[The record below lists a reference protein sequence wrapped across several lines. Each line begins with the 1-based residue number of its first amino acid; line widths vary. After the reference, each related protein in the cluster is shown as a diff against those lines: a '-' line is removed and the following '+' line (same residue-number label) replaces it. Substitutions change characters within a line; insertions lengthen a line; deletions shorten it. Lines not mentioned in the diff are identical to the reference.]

1 MKEKILPII
10 KKFLVFCI
18 VFAVIFGVK
27 EYKEAN
33 KMNEEFATYAG
44 VNSSQV
50 ADAVTIVKDKS
61 ATCTVDGITVTV
73 KEAINDEHMVSA
85 FLEVKSESDK
95 ILDSQCVFDFGNFD
109 KIQCF
114 PVGDGKTLN
123 MVVDVYSIDEVD
135 DDKFGILLT
144 DLVKLKDRELVKK
157 GVWKVYFDLS
167 EGNISKSMETD
178 DRDFPWE
185 LPSSYQE
192 GSEYLEL
199 RDVEITVS
207 PMSIYLSGEYDAFV
221 DDRAFQES
229 EIQYNILT
237 ADGKWITG
245 TFSHRM
251 IGQDDG
257 KKVIELFDVPEG
269 KIESEIKEVII
280 NGMEV
285 PFDK

>member
-1 MKEKILPII
+1 MKEKILPVI

-33 KMNEEFATYAG
+33 KMNEEFAAYAG
-44 VNSSQV
+44 VSSSQV

-85 FLEVKSESDK
+85 FLEVKSDSD
-95 ILDSQCVFDFGNFD
+95 IVLDSQCVFDFGNFD

-123 MVVDVYSIDEVD
+123 MVVDVYSMDEVD

-144 DLVKLKDRELVKK
+144 DLVKSKDRELVKK
-157 GVWKVYFDLS
+157 GVWKVSFKLAD
-167 EGNISKSMETD
+167 GDISKNIEVENS
-178 DRDFPWE
+178 WQ
-185 LPSSYQE
+185 LPSSIN
-192 GSEYLEL
+192 GDREYIDLK
-199 RDVEITVS
+199 DVELDVS
-207 PMSIYLSGEYDAFV
+207 PMSIYLSGEYDASI
-221 DDRAFQES
+221 DDSVLQES
-229 EIQYNILT
+229 ETEYSILT
-237 ADGKWITG
+237 ADGKWIKG
-245 TFSHRM
+245 TFSNRM
-251 IGQDDG
+251 FGQDEG

>member
-1 MKEKILPII
+1 MKEKILPVI

-18 VFAVIFGVK
+18 VFAIIFGVK

-33 KMNEEFATYAG
+33 KMNEEFAAYAG

-85 FLEVKSESDK
+85 FLEVRSESD
-95 ILDSQCVFDFGNFD
+95 IVLDSQCVFDFGNFD

-123 MVVDVYSIDEVD
+123 MVVDVYSLDKID
-135 DDKFGILLT
+135 DDKFGILLI
-144 DLVKLKDRELVKK
+144 DLVKSKDRELVKK
-157 GVWKVYFDLS
+157 GEWKLS
-167 EGNISKSMETD
+167 FKLADGDISKDIEVENT
-178 DRDFPWE
+178 WQ
-185 LPSSYQE
+185 LPSSIN
-192 GSEYLEL
+192 GDREYIDLK
-199 RDVEITVS
+199 DVELDVS
-207 PMSIYLSGEYDAFV
+207 PMSIYLEGEYDESV
-221 DDRAFQES
+221 DDSVFTNS
-229 EIQYNILT
+229 ETEYSILT